1 MSSQSI
7 SPIKENAILLKNI
20 KRDME
25 SLKNETVLLK
35 AEIRALRDTI
45 NLKRDEMVIVKQ
57 APTQSQVAI
66 KNGWFW

>member
-1 MSSQSI
+1 MS
-7 SPIKENAILLKNI
+7 SPIKENAVLLKNI

-25 SLKNETVLLK
+25 SLKNEIVLLK

-57 APTQSQVAI
+57 APASTQSQVAVQ
-66 KNGWFW
+66 NSWFW

>member
-1 MSSQSI
+1 
-7 SPIKENAILLKNI
+7 
-20 KRDME
+20 ME